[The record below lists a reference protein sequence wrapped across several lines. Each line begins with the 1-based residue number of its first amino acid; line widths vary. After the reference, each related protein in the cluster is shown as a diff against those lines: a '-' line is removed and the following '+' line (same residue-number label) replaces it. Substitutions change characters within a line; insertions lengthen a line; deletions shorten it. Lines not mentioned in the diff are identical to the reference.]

1 MAPSGAKSSR
11 EPEAAL
17 REPLRYGVAM
27 TSSRSLLAICA
38 TSLVALAG
46 CGSSSSSSDQPTKL
60 TSQEQQQLLDRT
72 TQLSKQIETVAT
84 KTVTCVRKQALSGG
98 NEAGIRDCLQ
108 GSLNDAASAYADSS
122 SYVNGLASRV
132 SGECKPKLQAFG
144 TAVSQTTDILK
155 QSVADLGK
163 KDLSSFQTTLSK
175 LAPAGTQLQTAAA
188 DIGKSCSS

>member
-38 TSLVALAG
+38 ASLVALAG
-46 CGSSSSSSDQPTKL
+46 CGSSSSDQPTKL

-72 TQLSKQIETVAT
+72 TQLSKQIESVAT

-122 SYVNGLASRV
+122 SYVNGLASKV